1 MNRGWV
7 RLPLFSAF
15 LIAVVN
21 LVSLILIAP
30 YAPSASAQAVLLLPI
45 ELLSKKFLCLND
57 IFKHYLSG
65 EVWAIILISGVWGL
79 GTIVGSLLSALTNRG
94 FKIRKPRRDDIVRS
108 LIGGF
113 LMGIGVSMAHGC
125 NLLHT
130 LGGTPLLVPASIIF
144 TFSLLIGAYVC
155 LRLMMKY
162 ITG

>member
-1 MNRGWV
+1 LNRNWF

-15 LIAVVN
+15 LIALVN

-30 YAPSASAQAVLLLPI
+30 YAPSASAEAVLLLP
-45 ELLSKKFLCLND
+45 LKLSSKSFLWIND
-57 IFKHYLSG
+57 IFRQYLSG
-65 EVWAIILISGVWGL
+65 EVWAIILISGVWGA
-79 GTIVGSLLSALTNRG
+79 GTIIGSLLSALTNRN
-94 FKIRKPRRDDIVRS
+94 FIIRKPRRADIVRT

-144 TFSLLIGAYVC
+144 TFFLLIGAYVC
-155 LRLMMKY
+155 LKLMMKY
-162 ITG
+162 VS